1 MSEDKNNAA
10 APMWDIA
17 FKAITVLIIPW
28 AVFVT
33 SSIYGFRAFIS
44 RGDRFSASDGHRLE
58 KVILEESYKL
68 KQLINTYEKEFS
80 EDFIR
85 KEELDMIL
93 DNRDRAK

>member
-1 MSEDKNNAA
+1 MSEDKDT

-17 FKAITVLIIPW
+17 IKAVTVLIVPW

-33 SSIYGFRAFIS
+33 SSIYGFRSFIN

-93 DNRDRAK
+93 DRRERQ

>member
-1 MSEDKNNAA
+1 MSNESKSTEQ
-10 APMWDIA
+10 MWNIA
-17 FKAITVLIIPW
+17 IKAVTVLIVPW
-28 AVFVT
+28 GVFVT
-33 SSIYGFRAFIS
+33 SSVYGFRSFVN
-44 RGDRFSASDGHRLE
+44 RGDRFSSADGHRLE
-58 KVILEESYKL
+58 KVIMEESYKL

>member
-1 MSEDKNNAA
+1 MSEDKNSA

-17 FKAITVLIIPW
+17 FKAITVLIVPW

-33 SSIYGFRAFIS
+33 SSIYGFRAFTN
-44 RGDRFSASDGHRLE
+44 RGDRFSAADGHRLE

>member
-1 MSEDKNNAA
+1 MSEDKDP